1 MKPTDEYKP
10 TNITI
15 PEGLEQRL
23 SDKIDEWE
31 RLEIAKT
38 KRTVRLRT
46 FIAVAASLVIVA
58 GIGWNIYSSRS
69 EVELGT
75 QDTYSD
81 PEVAYN
87 EAQKAVELLASNLN
101 KGMNV
106 YYQSIEK

>member
-1 MKPTDEYKP
+1 MKPTDEYTS
-10 TNITI
+10 TNIPI

-58 GIGWNIYSSRS
+58 GIGWHVYSSQPQA
-69 EVELGT
+69 ELGA

-87 EAQKAVELLASNLN
+87 EAQKAVELLAANLN
-101 KGMNV
+101 KGMDM